1 VIEERDASG
10 RVVRSTGRPRG
21 SRNRRTLAAEHLPAD
36 ALPELYK
43 ALYAQA
49 LGGDV
54 AAANAL
60 LARLDPLR
68 KGAPLELPGLPA
80 VADAASAR
88 AASAEVLRAV
98 AAGELS
104 PEEAGAVQ
112 GLVKAHLEVHEA
124 AGLRADLDRVLEHLG
139 LPREARPGELVA
151 ALAEAGSR
159 GGVGG
164 GDRGA

>member
-10 RVVRSTGRPRG
+10 RVVRSTGRPPG
-21 SRNRRTLAAEHLPAD
+21 SRNRRTRALELLPPD

-68 KGAPLELPGLPA
+68 KGAPVKLPGLPP
-80 VADAASAR
+80 VTDAAAAR
-88 AASAEVLRAV
+88 EASAEVLRLV

-112 GLVKAHLEVHEA
+112 A
-124 AGLRADLDRVLEHLG
+124 
-139 LPREARPGELVA
+139 
-151 ALAEAGSR
+151 S
-159 GGVGG
+159 
-164 GDRGA
+164 